1 MAKRMHPKTIE
12 DKLHQ
17 ILYMDQCP
25 EEVGVISNKKGYSR
39 LDIAKCNDISTLGG
53 LKFPPETHNEQKH
66 FKIDGYPRNK
76 IGRSNIKKYA
86 QNSTVESYFFR
97 SNK

>member
-1 MAKRMHPKTIE
+1 MHPKTIE

-17 ILYMDQCP
+17 ILYMDQCQ

-39 LDIAKCNDISTLGG
+39 LDIEKCNDISTLGG

-66 FKIDGYPRNK
+66 FKIDGYARNK

-86 QNSTVESYFFR
+86 QNSTVESYYFR

>member
-25 EEVGVISNKKGYSR
+25 EEVGVISNKKGVE
-39 LDIAKCNDISTLGG
+39 KGN
-53 LKFPPETHNEQKH
+53 LKKE
-66 FKIDGYPRNK
+66 I
-76 IGRSNIKKYA
+76 
-86 QNSTVESYFFR
+86 V
-97 SNK
+97 